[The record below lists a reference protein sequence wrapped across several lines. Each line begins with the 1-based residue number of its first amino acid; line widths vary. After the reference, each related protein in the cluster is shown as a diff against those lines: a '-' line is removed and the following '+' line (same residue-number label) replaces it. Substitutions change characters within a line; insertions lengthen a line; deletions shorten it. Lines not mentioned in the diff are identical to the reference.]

1 MAGRCTHGPRSVRHS
16 LGPRLPAAEPWPGA
30 TGLRQPSRP
39 WRLSKAARQT
49 RAPPSRPPP
58 PGPGR
63 SLASPPAPLHLQS
76 LAWCVCSG
84 RAKGPLLGAAP
95 PGGSPATGSV
105 DRPLLRLG
113 AAAPPGVTRI
123 ADHSCPGLLVKR
135 GQHHA
140 TSDRASFAQCASFRS
155 EST

>member
-1 MAGRCTHGPRSVRHS
+1 VAAVQSGP
-16 LGPRLPAAEPWPGA
+16 PNPG
-30 TGLRQPSRP
+30 
-39 WRLSKAARQT
+39 
-49 RAPPSRPPP
+49 PPSRPPP

-76 LAWCVCSG
+76 RAWCVCSG

-155 EST
+155 ESTWRWPSSHGTQSIENVAFYFLAQRGALG